1 MDDATIHCH
10 LVHVYVFL
18 LQGDKHKILEKCTLP
33 LTGTNCVNMI
43 ITEKVV
49 NLRWLFFCYKYTAKS
64 WYNTSVPR
72 LQSTVSYRS
81 FCVLEGKLRKESDLK
96 AGFKRLAESQ
106 SLGAIVE
113 KPNRFLSLY
122 MFTIA
127 LQDIT

>member
-49 NLRWLFFCYKYTAKS
+49 NLRWLFFVI
-64 WYNTSVPR
+64 NTLQNPGIIPRYLGSNLRFPIGVSVY
-72 LQSTVSYRS
+72 S
-81 FCVLEGKLRKESDLK
+81 K
-96 AGFKRLAESQ
+96 AS
-106 SLGAIVE
+106 
-113 KPNRFLSLY
+113 
-122 MFTIA
+122 
-127 LQDIT
+127 